1 MEAIEVEKRLEIFN
15 QGVGGTQPF
24 IYLYFIFV
32 IKLRNIQPVF
42 DLIDLIIFLDFRVS

>member
-42 DLIDLIIFLDFRVS
+42 EFEV